1 MNIQQMMKQAQV
13 MQQRME
19 EMQDRLGD
27 TEVHGAAGGGAVSII
42 MTCKGQVRRVSI
54 SPEIINPDDRETLE
68 DLVMAAVNMAKEQ
81 ADATLAEETR
91 KMMADMG
98 MPAGMKLPF

>member
-19 EMQDRLGD
+19 QMQERLGD
-27 TEVHGAAGGGAVSII
+27 MEVEGMAGGGMVHIV
-42 MTCKGQVRRVSI
+42 MTCKGEVRKVAIR
-54 SPEIINPDDRETLE
+54 PEVINPDERETLE
-68 DLVMAAVNMAKEQ
+68 DLVMAAVNMAKQ
-81 ADATLAEETR
+81 KADATLAEETR

-98 MPAGMKLPF
+98 MPSDMKLPF

>member
-19 EMQDRLGD
+19 QMQERLGD
-27 TEVHGAAGGGAVSII
+27 MEVEGMAGGGMVHIV
-42 MTCKGQVRRVSI
+42 MTCKGEVRKVAIR
-54 SPEIINPDDRETLE
+54 PEVINPDDRETLE
-68 DLVMAAVNMAKEQ
+68 DLVMAAVNMAKQ
-81 ADATLAEETR
+81 KADATLAEETR

-98 MPAGMKLPF
+98 MPADMKLPF

>member
-19 EMQDRLGD
+19 QMQERLGD
-27 TEVHGAAGGGAVSII
+27 MEVKGMAGGGMVHIV
-42 MTCKGQVRRVSI
+42 MTCKGEVRKVAIR
-54 SPEIINPDDRETLE
+54 PEVINPDERETLE
-68 DLVMAAVNMAKEQ
+68 DLVMAAVNMAKQ
-81 ADATLAEETR
+81 KADATLAEETR

-98 MPAGMKLPF
+98 MPSDMKLPF

>member
-19 EMQDRLGD
+19 QMQERLGD
-27 TEVHGAAGGGAVSII
+27 MEVDGTAGGGMVNIV
-42 MTCKGQVRRVSI
+42 MTCKGEVRKVSI
-54 SPEIINPDDRETLE
+54 KPEIINPDDRETLE
-68 DLVMAAVNMAKEQ
+68 DLVLAALNMAKKK

-98 MPAGMKLPF
+98 MPGDMKLPF

>member
-27 TEVHGAAGGGAVSII
+27 TEVEGSAGGGMVNVV
-42 MTCKGQVRRVSI
+42 MTCKGEVRKLSI
-54 SPEIINPDDRETLE
+54 NPEIIVPAERETLE
-68 DLVMAAVNMAKEQ
+68 DLVMAALNMAKQ
-81 ADATLAEETR
+81 RADATLADETK
-91 KMMADMG
+91 KMMSDMG
-98 MPAGMKLPF
+98 MPANMKLPF